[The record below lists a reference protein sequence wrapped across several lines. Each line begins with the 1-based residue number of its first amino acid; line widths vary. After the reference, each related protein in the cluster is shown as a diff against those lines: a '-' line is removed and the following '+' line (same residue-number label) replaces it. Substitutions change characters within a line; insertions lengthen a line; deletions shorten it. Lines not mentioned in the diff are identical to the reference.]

1 MPDDIRHD
9 PDLQLHGK
17 SLQPDALPVGR
28 RGFVAG
34 SAVLTGFA
42 LAAGPVQAQTVI
54 TTDMNGLTGGM
65 VEVPTA
71 DGKRMPA
78 YYARPAQGSNF
89 ATVVVVQEIFGVHEH
104 IKDVCRR
111 LAKAGY
117 LAVAPEMYFRYGNA
131 GAISDIQALLR
142 DNVAKV
148 PDAEVMSDID
158 ATVKWAG
165 GSVGRGDT
173 KKLGITGFCWGGRV
187 VWLYA
192 AHNPGLKAGVAWY
205 GVVEGPTNAQR
216 TSHPSAHVA
225 RINAPVL
232 GLYGGADQG
241 IPNDGVERFRTALRA
256 AGKPSE
262 IHVYPDTPHA
272 FHADYRPSYREAQA
286 KDGWNRLIVWF
297 SRHIA

>member
-1 MPDDIRHD
+1 MPDDIRHE

-89 ATVVVVQEIFGVHEH
+89 ATVVIVQEIFGVHEH

-131 GAISDIQALLR
+131 GAISDVQALLR
-142 DNVAKV
+142 DIVAKV

>member
-1 MPDDIRHD
+1 MPDDIRHE

-131 GAISDIQALLR
+131 GAISDVQALLR
-142 DNVAKV
+142 DIVAKV

-158 ATVKWAG
+158 ATVK
-165 GSVGRGDT
+165 
-173 KKLGITGFCWGGRV
+173 
-187 VWLYA
+187 
-192 AHNPGLKAGVAWY
+192 
-205 GVVEGPTNAQR
+205 
-216 TSHPSAHVA
+216 
-225 RINAPVL
+225 
-232 GLYGGADQG
+232 
-241 IPNDGVERFRTALRA
+241 
-256 AGKPSE
+256 
-262 IHVYPDTPHA
+262 
-272 FHADYRPSYREAQA
+272 
-286 KDGWNRLIVWF
+286 
-297 SRHIA
+297 